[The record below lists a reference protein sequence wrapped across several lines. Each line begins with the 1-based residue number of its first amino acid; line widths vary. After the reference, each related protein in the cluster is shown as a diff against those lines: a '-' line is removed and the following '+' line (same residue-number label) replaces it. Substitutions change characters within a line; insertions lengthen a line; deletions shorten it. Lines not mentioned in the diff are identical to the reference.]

1 MKVVVQ
7 RVKKASCIVDGHVVS
22 QIGKGYLLLVGF
34 THGDTIEEA
43 KKMAK
48 KISNLRIFED
58 ENQKMNLSI
67 QTIKGEILSISQF
80 TLYADTEKGNRPSFV
95 DSMNPDEASKL
106 YEEFNQ
112 ILESEYHIP
121 VKAGVF
127 GAHMELAI
135 VCDGPVTI
143 SLSF

>member
-7 RVKKASCIVDGHVVS
+7 RVKEASCLVDGQVVS

-34 THGDTIEEA
+34 THGDSLEEVR
-43 KKMAK
+43 KMAK
-48 KISNLRIFED
+48 KIANLRIFED
-58 ENQKMNLSI
+58 ENQKMSLSI
-67 QTIKGEILSISQF
+67 QAVKGEILSVSQF

-95 DSMNPDEASKL
+95 DSMNPQEAEKL
-106 YEEFNQ
+106 YEDFNHL
-112 ILESEYHIP
+112 LESEYQIP
-121 VKAGVF
+121 VQSGVF
-127 GAHMELAI
+127 RAHMELPI